1 MVYDLIPLI
10 PITEIF
16 TFHKLRFFFLVK
28 CMRIVKSLDLLN
40 TKSFMDTVKKYQRL
54 KLEKKMTRN
63 PDIAE
68 DIDQDHTMI
77 VNMILLNYAFK
88 TFRLIVFIFMISYFI
103 GVFIYIW
110 SDILREIVTEEKQE
124 SYIVAYELEQKT
136 VV

>member
-10 PITEIF
+10 PFTEIF

-54 KLEKKMTRN
+54 KLEKKMARN